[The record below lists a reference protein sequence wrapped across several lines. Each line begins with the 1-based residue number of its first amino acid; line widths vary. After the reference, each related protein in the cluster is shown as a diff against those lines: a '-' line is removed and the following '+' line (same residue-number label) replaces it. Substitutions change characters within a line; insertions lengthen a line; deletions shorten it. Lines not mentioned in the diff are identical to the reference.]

1 MPAAWGAGSPGA
13 LGDTWRAVRARALV
27 RTADAVSKSSPRGLC
42 GTGRRK
48 GRQHSGG
55 GGGATALCTHLAL
68 AQPPRSGLWRQP
80 PASTHFPG
88 RRQGGSPGM
97 CGGRRPAITKNTTQP
112 LAAWTAGRDHSRSL
126 WDPSQVRRPCRQPNP
141 DFHQLPCQKPW
152 KEASRGPVHLSTPS
166 AVLLHHRVPSPGGT
180 WSPHA

>member
-1 MPAAWGAGSPGA
+1 MEGGQSTRTREDGRCS
-13 LGDTWRAVRARALV
+13 LQEQSTRAL
-27 RTADAVSKSSPRGLC
+27 RHWSQEGEATQWWR
-42 GTGRRK
+42 
-48 GRQHSGG
+48 
-55 GGGATALCTHLAL
+55 GGATALCTHLAL